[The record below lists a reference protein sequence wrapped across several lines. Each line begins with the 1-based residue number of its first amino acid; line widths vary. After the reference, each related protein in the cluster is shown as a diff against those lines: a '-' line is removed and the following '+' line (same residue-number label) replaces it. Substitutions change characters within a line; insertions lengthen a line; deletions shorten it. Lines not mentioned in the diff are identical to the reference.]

1 MARPNR
7 IILLAFVV
15 GVFGAAAC
23 GSNKKDVEH
32 ARHSVY
38 DADFAIVY
46 QTALEVTREH
56 YPSLNDNPGPG
67 KISTSW
73 HQVSYASNQDDLS
86 NQQILAQGQGV
97 MQASPTGTNGLGTTS
112 PTQSMAGMPTRLAY
126 KRYFVRFD
134 VAVIGGR
141 PWKVKVTGHASEW
154 DPGAAMP
161 VEMRGAQRPA
171 WLDGR
176 IESLQVSIY
185 KRLRKVAVPMK
196 EEAPLN
202 VVEDEKTD
210 PAKFANVPPG
220 AAQRLAAL
228 KDVLAKRDYTALRPL
243 LDDNIVWS
251 LGGGTG
257 ADVAIATWQADPTI
271 LESMNAAI
279 DAGCAVGADKKL
291 TCPAGAEQ
299 RGVYQLVLEQR
310 GASWLVTSFVKAE

>member
-7 IILLAFVV
+7 ITLLAFVL

-46 QTALEVTREH
+46 QTALDVTREH

-67 KISTSW
+67 KIATAW
-73 HQVSYASNQDDLS
+73 HQVSYANNQDDLS

-97 MQASPTGTNGLGTTS
+97 MSTS
-112 PTQSMAGMPTRLAY
+112 PTSSGGVGTATPAQSMSGMPTRLAY

-176 IESLQVSIY
+176 IESLQVAIY

-196 EEAPLN
+196 EAEPVN
-202 VVEDEKTD
+202 VVEDEHTD
-210 PAKFANVPPG
+210 PGKFANVPPA

-257 ADVAIATWQADPTI
+257 ADVAIATWEADPTI
-271 LESMNAAI
+271 LESMNASI
-279 DAGCAVGADKKL
+279 DAGCAVGPDKKL
-291 TCPAGAEQ
+291 ACPAGAEQ

-310 GASWLVTSFVKAE
+310 GPSWLVTSFVKAE